1 MDSSDAIIS
10 DEALEALL
18 DRNIQMGKERGGGVG
33 GGGKGERG
41 EGQHEGVFKVIDE
54 QDSSGN
60 TLLSINKC
68 NTSDQISQSSIVT
81 EDTESDCSHHS
92 IKPNLCGDASVS
104 VTVTSVKTA

>member
-1 MDSSDAIIS
+1 MDSNDAIIS

-18 DRNIQMGKERGGGVG
+18 DRNIQMGKEGGGGVG

-81 EDTESDCSHHS
+81 EDTESDCSHS

-104 VTVTSVKTA
+104 VTVTNVKAA